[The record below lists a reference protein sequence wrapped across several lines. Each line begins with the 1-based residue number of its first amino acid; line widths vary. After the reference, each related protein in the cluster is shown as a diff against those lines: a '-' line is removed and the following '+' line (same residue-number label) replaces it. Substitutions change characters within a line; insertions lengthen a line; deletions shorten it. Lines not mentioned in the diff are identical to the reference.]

1 MQSSMPKKKLL
12 VGFLIAVLMVFG
24 LSSAAFAGGGEGT
37 TEGPENEQIVVE
49 IEDPVTGEVDKVEV
63 TKDALEEKG
72 GEVAVCVVEAVAED
86 TDPAECQ
93 EAPNPILPATNELI
107 WGGLAFLVLFVA
119 MAKWGYPP
127 IKKAMEARTE
137 RIRSDLDEAEQAKV
151 AAEETRQSYEAK
163 LAEAKT
169 EANRIIEEAR
179 KSADQLRADLEKRAQ
194 ADIAEMRQR
203 AQTDVEGAKQQAIAD
218 LHAEVANIVVGAAE
232 VVVRKSLDPATQS
245 QLVEDYI
252 NEVARS

>member
-1 MQSSMPKKKLL
+1 MLKKKLL
-12 VGFLIAVLMVFG
+12 VGFLVAILG
-24 LSSAAFAGGGEGT
+24 LFAFSTAASAGGGEGS
-37 TEGPENEQIVVE
+37 TEGPEDEEIEVETVNPDTGETEIVVVSKH
-49 IEDPVTGEVDKVEV
+49 D
-63 TKDALEEKG
+63 LEEKG

-203 AQTDVEGAKQQAIAD
+203 AQADVEGAKQQAIAD

-252 NEVARS
+252 NDVARS